1 MSSACSLP
9 HSTFLSM
16 EAKPHCLDT
25 AAHCPATCLWRTHTQ
40 LGKGTGPQSLRTP
53 GSNTTGTHSFDLS
66 CQSTELFHIFLF
78 LGCVCVV
85 RCRYHPA
92 HDSALYWISRL
103 SSLPWPWAPTMCCSV
118 FTDRPLSNHL
128 FVSTALWRSPQLA
141 AEQAGLA
148 ATSGALGCAYA
159 ADLLP
164 TVGIPGTCPAQH
176 CLMLSYPPVQQ
187 GKR

>member
-1 MSSACSLP
+1 
-9 HSTFLSM
+9 M

-103 SSLPWPWAPTMCCSV
+103 SSLPWPWAPGISPHHVLFCFYRQALKQSFVCFHSPMAQPTARCGAG
-118 FTDRPLSNHL
+118 RPGGYFWSPGLCL
-128 FVSTALWRSPQLA
+128 RSRLA
-141 AEQAGLA
+141 AHGRDSRHVPSAALFNALLSPCSAGQTLRMYHTPLA
-148 ATSGALGCAYA
+148 
-159 ADLLP
+159 
-164 TVGIPGTCPAQH
+164 
-176 CLMLSYPPVQQ
+176 
-187 GKR
+187 K